1 MFNHYRS
8 NEATFARNTGS
19 FLRLASLGLCLF
31 LATACTTLKP
41 DLEKPAV
48 NVTSFKLLST
58 HGLTPQFEIGLRV
71 VNPNAV
77 QLSLKGMSYKL
88 FLNEHEV
95 MQGVANDLPV
105 VPAYGEAQLKL
116 IANVGLIEGMRFVND
131 MLKNAGAAVA
141 YRVQANLDLGTLYP
155 MFKIEEKGSFSPLP
169 ALPGA
174 PEGKPQG
181 SI

>member
-1 MFNHYRS
+1 MMTILKHLDILVRLKLVAVVGFWI
-8 NEATFARNTGS
+8 FLGTG
-19 FLRLASLGLCLF
+19 
-31 LATACTTLKP
+31 CTIFKP
-41 DLEKPAV
+41 ELEKPTV

-58 HGLTPQFEIGLRV
+58 EGFTPKFEIGLRV

-77 QLSLKGMSYKL
+77 QLSLKGMSYKI

-105 VPAYGEAQLKL
+105 VPAYGEAGLKV
-116 IANVGLIEGMRFVND
+116 IANVGLLEGMRFVNE
-131 MLKNAGAAVA
+131 MLKNAGAKVV

-155 MFKIEEKGSFSPLP
+155 MIKIEEGGSFAPWP
-169 ALPGA
+169 EVPGLR
-174 PEGKPQG
+174 EDKPPG